1 MRAPRAERAAGGFV
15 PGQAVPR
22 LLIVDDEP
30 GIRRILG
37 SLLRSSGHDVVEAS
51 GLTRARAELAGG
63 LFDLVLTDQKMP
75 DGDGLAIIAACQEA
89 DPTLP
94 VVLLTAFGTV
104 ELAVEAMRLG
114 AFDVLTKP
122 FQPEQVEAVVR
133 RATERTA
140 LLRENA
146 LLREELHR
154 RKGDHGLIGE
164 SPAMLALK
172 EMIGRVGPTHAT
184 VLITGETGTGKE
196 LVARALHAS
205 SLRAEQPFIEVNC
218 AAFTETL
225 LDSQLFGHERGAFT
239 GADRSRQGVFEAA
252 HRGTLFLDEAG
263 EMSLPLQAKLLRVLV
278 NGDVVRV
285 GSTTPRKVDV
295 RILVATH
302 RDLLD
307 RVKQG
312 LFRED
317 LYYRLAVVPIHVPP
331 LRERRLD
338 VPALAEHLLGEV
350 ASDLKM
356 QPRRLTP
363 AALEKLSGYSF
374 PGNVRELRNLIE
386 RASILARREAIGPA
400 DLPDLAREDGAGVPE
415 AADIESCLAALG
427 ERLDLRDT
435 LAEVERRLVS
445 RVLASA
451 GGVQAEAARRLGL
464 SRSDFSY
471 KLRRL
476 GLTPARDDGV

>member
-1 MRAPRAERAAGGFV
+1 MS
-15 PGQAVPR
+15 R
-22 LLIVDDEP
+22 LLLVDDEA

-37 SLLRSSGHDVVEAS
+37 ALLRSAGHEVVEAP
-51 GLTRARAELAGG
+51 GLTKAAAEIAAGV
-63 LFDLVLTDQKMP
+63 FDLVLTDQKMH
-75 DGDGLAIIAACQEA
+75 DGDGLGVVAACREA

-94 VVLLTAFGTV
+94 VVMLTAFATV

-154 RKGDHGLIGE
+154 QTGDHGLIGE
-164 SPAMLALK
+164 SAPMRALR
-172 EMIGRVGPTHAT
+172 EMIARVAPTHAT

-205 SLRAEQPFIEVNC
+205 SSRPEQPFLEVNC

-263 EMSLPLQAKLLRVLV
+263 EMSLPLQAKLLRVLM

-285 GSTTPRKVDV
+285 GATTPRNVDV

-302 RDLLD
+302 RDLLE

-331 LRERRLD
+331 LRERRQDL
-338 VPALAEHLLGEV
+338 PALAEHLLARV
-350 ASDLKM
+350 ARDLRM
-356 QPRRLTP
+356 PPRTLSP
-363 AALEKLSGYSF
+363 AALRKLSQYAF
-374 PGNVRELRNLIE
+374 PGNIRELRNLVE
-386 RASILARREAIGPA
+386 RASILARHETIGPA
-400 DLPDLAREDGAGVPE
+400 DLPELTPDDAPGAATDV
-415 AADIESCLAALG
+415 ESWVAALD
-427 ERLDLRDT
+427 ERLDLRET
-435 LAEVERRLVS
+435 LAGVERRLVA
-445 RVLASA
+445 RALESA

-464 SRSDFSY
+464 SRSDLSY

-476 GLTPARDDGV
+476 GLTASRDEEDV